1 MKLLESS
8 QLIELSRALCVDRGD
23 VKVVARIESYSCK
36 MVGDEKHK
44 YKKFY
49 SQSGTQPGDLEA
61 LGCSPNSDPRYGRSL
76 SVSGDEEVLL
86 CDTISRKSLF
96 YLIATLNATF
106 APDYDFTDAKS
117 SEFSRERSLQWVMR
131 DVDNNLS
138 AVIVE
143 PTTATSCVASN
154 QTIMNHLQSNAT
166 PKNYSQLR
174 DKLWEVIDKEI
185 GMSQCDIYS
194 YTPDMRSDPFSED
207 GCLWSFNYFFYNKKL
222 KRILFFT
229 CRRIISSS
237 YPMDFDGSIGPGSD
251 SMFLS
256 DYYDDGSADSN
267 SRHRRERS
275 PLNSNRRR
283 GGNSNF

>member
-8 QLIELSRALCVDRGD
+8 QLVELSRALCVDRGD

-143 PTTATSCVASN
+143 PNTGTSCVASN
-154 QTIMNHLQSNAT
+154 QTIMNHLQSNT
-166 PKNYSQLR
+166 VPKNYSQLR
-174 DKLWEVIDKEI
+174 DTLWEVIDKEI

-194 YTPDMRSDPFSED
+194 
-207 GCLWSFNYFFYNKKL
+207 
-222 KRILFFT
+222 
-229 CRRIISSS
+229 SS
-237 YPMDFDGSIGPGSD
+237 YPMDFDGSIGTGSD

-256 DYYDDGSADSN
+256 DYYDDGSVDSN

-275 PLNSNRRR
+275 PLDNSRRR
-283 GGNSNF
+283 SGNSSF

>member
-8 QLIELSRALCVDRGD
+8 QLTELSRALCVDRGD
-23 VKVVARIESYSCK
+23 VKVLARIESYSCK

-49 SQSGTQPGDLEA
+49 SQSGTQPNDLEA

-76 SVSGDEEVLL
+76 SVSGDEELL

-138 AVIVE
+138 TVIADLNL
-143 PTTATSCVASN
+143 TTSCANSN
-154 QTIMNHLQSNAT
+154 QMTMLNHVQNASG
-166 PKNYSQLR
+166 PKNYLNLR
-174 DKLWEVIDKEI
+174 DKLWEIIDKEI
-185 GMSQCDIYS
+185 DMNNCDIYS
-194 YTPDMRSDPFSED
+194 YTPDMQSDPFSED

-222 KRILFFT
+222 KRILFFN
-229 CRRIISSS
+229 CRRISSS
-237 YPMDFDGSIGPGSD
+237 YPMDFDGAIESASD
-251 SMFLS
+251 SE
-256 DYYDDGSADSN
+256 YYDVGIDF
-267 SRHRRERS
+267 SRRHRERS
-275 PLNSNRRR
+275 PLSNGRR
-283 GGNSNF
+283 GSSY